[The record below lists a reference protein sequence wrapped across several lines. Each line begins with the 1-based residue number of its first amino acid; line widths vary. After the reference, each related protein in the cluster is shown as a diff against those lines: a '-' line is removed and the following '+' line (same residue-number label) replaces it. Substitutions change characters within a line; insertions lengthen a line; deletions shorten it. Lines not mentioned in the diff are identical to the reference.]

1 MKVFFELTAGV
12 FIRGQVRQELNN
24 SKEMIKHW
32 YPECR
37 ILLTESKDWLE
48 SVFYFEADNLP
59 DSAEKKMRSWVEKI
73 RSLEN

>member
-1 MKVFFELTAGV
+1 MKVFFELTAGI

-37 ILLTESKDWLE
+37 ILLTESKDWFE

-59 DSAEKKMRSWVEKI
+59 ADAEKKMRSWVEKI
-73 RSLEN
+73 RSLER